1 VGLAVIPAALALRV
15 GDTGVL
21 TAALVD
27 AAGAVVEVPTG
38 PLPWASSNASVVTLS
53 GTGTVTAIAAGEAT
67 VSTTSGGFSG
77 SARVIVT
84 R

>member
-1 VGLAVIPAALALRV
+1 LALRV

-38 PLPWASSNASVVTLS
+38 ALPWSSSTASVVTVS
-53 GTGTVTAIAAGEAT
+53 GTGTVTAIGAGEAT